1 MFYLAFDLTRMLNHG
16 YPPRMYQSTRPARL
30 LDSYIADYL
39 KEKVAAV
46 GRCKFG
52 QMACKAP
59 S

>member
-1 MFYLAFDLTRMLNHG
+1 MLNHG
-16 YPPRMYQSTRPARL
+16 HLPRMYQSTRPARL